1 MHKCPMKY
9 ICALCS
15 AESSS
20 VIASC
25 GCTFC
30 SSCYNEIKSY
40 ISIDSIRCIIC
51 EEHIDFTKSLDINS
65 PSTINKLT
73 ISNAQKKKVIDFLKV
88 NNESKGHQS
97 NKENDINIQTS
108 SVDSNSST
116 LVNTS
121 VKRSTRKRNYL
132 TMMKQQNEILSG
144 NNNNTNNSSMTKRFK
159 FY

>member
-25 GCTFC
+25 GCSFC

-73 ISNAQKKKVIDFLKV
+73 ISNVQKKKLIDFLKV

-121 VKRSTRKRNYL
+121 VKHAANAHTN
-132 TMMKQQNEILSG
+132 LSLLF
-144 NNNNTNNSSMTKRFK
+144 NSSSPKVFNIQ
-159 FY
+159 